1 MELTKWAQQAFPGY
15 PAMAIM
21 TLLRLGYRGGIA
33 PSSPQGYSMS
43 QSQNP
48 DPKSAEVEPLA
59 SAPPQAEIICV
70 GTELLLGDILN
81 SNAQFLAQELAA
93 LGIAHYYQTV
103 VGDNP
108 ARIQQVVTTA
118 QNRCAQLSTP
128 ASQLLLFTGGL
139 GPTPDDLTLETLADL
154 FGAPLV
160 EHPALLADIEA
171 KFTARG
177 RTMPSSNRKQALLPQ
192 GAMVLPNPQ
201 GTAPGI
207 IWSPRPRLTLMTF
220 PGVPREMQAMWR
232 ETAVPYLHA
241 QGWVTTTIVSR
252 MLRFWGISESAL
264 AERVAPYLSQGNPTV
279 APYAS
284 KGEAKLRISVRA
296 NSPATAWAQIQPV
309 EAGIRALVGDDCY
322 GADDD
327 SLAAVVGHALL
338 ERQQTLAV
346 AESCT
351 GGGLGELLTTVAGS
365 SAYFYGGVIAY
376 DNRVKINV
384 LKVDSNVLAEQGA
397 VSTTVAEQMALGV
410 KALLQTDWALSITG
424 IAGPGGGTPTK
435 PVGLVYI
442 GLATAN
448 GEVMSYRHEF
458 SGYRGRDWVR
468 QLSSLSALDALRR
481 NLL

>member
-1 MELTKWAQQAFPGY
+1 MTPSPAFQ
-15 PAMAIM
+15 
-21 TLLRLGYRGGIA
+21 
-33 PSSPQGYSMS
+33 PSETDKLPSGTRS
-43 QSQNP
+43 
-48 DPKSAEVEPLA
+48 
-59 SAPPQAEIICV
+59 AEIICV

-81 SNAQFLAQELAA
+81 GNAQFLAKELAS

-108 ARIQQVVTTA
+108 ARIQQAVTTA
-118 QNRCAQLSTP
+118 AERFAKPSGME
-128 ASQLLLFTGGL
+128 SQLLLFTGGL
-139 GPTPDDLTLETLADL
+139 GPTPDDLTIETLADL

-160 EHPALLADIEA
+160 EHPDLLADIET

-177 RTMPSSNRKQALLPQ
+177 RTMPPNNRKQALLPE

-207 IWSPRPRLTLMTF
+207 IWSPRPGLTLMTF
-220 PGVPREMQAMWR
+220 PGVPREMQAMWK
-232 ETAVPYLHA
+232 ETAVPYLRA

-264 AERVAPYLSQGNPTV
+264 AEQVAAYLSQGNPTV

-284 KGEAKLRISVRA
+284 KGEAKLRISARA
-296 NSPATAWAQIQPV
+296 DSTAAALAKIEPV
-309 EAGIRALVGDDCY
+309 EAGIRELVGADYY

-327 SLAAVVGHALL
+327 TLASVVGKLL
-338 ERQQTLAV
+338 LARQQTVAV

-351 GGGLGELLTTVAGS
+351 GGGLGQLLTDVAGS

-376 DNRVKINV
+376 DNRVKVNL
-384 LKVDSNVLAEQGA
+384 LKVDAAVLEEQGA
-397 VSTTVAEQMALGV
+397 VSAIVAEQMALGA

-424 IAGPGGGTPTK
+424 IAGPDGGSETK

-442 GLATAN
+442 GLATPE
-448 GEVMSYRHEF
+448 GEVLTYKHEF

-468 QLSSLSALDALRR
+468 QLSALSALDALRR

>member
-1 MELTKWAQQAFPGY
+1 
-15 PAMAIM
+15 M
-21 TLLRLGYRGGIA
+21 T
-33 PSSPQGYSMS
+33 SSPAFQTENSPSPGPALS
-43 QSQNP
+43 
-48 DPKSAEVEPLA
+48 SAEV
-59 SAPPQAEIICV
+59 ICV

-108 ARIQQVVTTA
+108 TRIQQAVTIAAERFAPQSEPDLGPVTGRA
-118 QNRCAQLSTP
+118 LAP
-128 ASQLLLFTGGL
+128 ATQLLLFTGGL
-139 GPTPDDLTLETLADL
+139 GPTPDDLTIETLADL

-160 EHPALLADIEA
+160 EHPDLVADIEA

-177 RTMPSSNRKQALLPQ
+177 RPMPPSNRKQALIPE

-207 IWSPRPRLTLMTF
+207 IWSPRPGLTLMTF

-232 ETAVPYLHA
+232 ETAVPYLHD

-264 AERVAPYLSQGNPTV
+264 AERVADYLSQGNPTV

-284 KGEAKLRISVRA
+284 KGEAKLRI
-296 NSPATAWAQIQPV
+296 TAMADSKAAALAQIEPV
-309 EAGIRALVGDDCY
+309 EAGIRALVQADCY

-327 SLAAVVGHALL
+327 TLASVVGQLLL
-338 ERQQTLAV
+338 ERQQTVAV

-351 GGGLGELLTTVAGS
+351 GGGLGQLLTDRAGS

-376 DNRVKINV
+376 DNAVKINL
-384 LKVDSNVLAEQGA
+384 LKVDAAVLEEQGA
-397 VSTTVAEQMALGV
+397 VSAIVAEQMALGA
-410 KALLQTDWALSITG
+410 KALLSTDWALSITG
-424 IAGPGGGTPTK
+424 IAGPAGGSPTK

-442 GLATAN
+442 GLATPS
-448 GEVMSYRHEF
+448 GEVVSYKHEF

-468 QLSSLSALDALRR
+468 QLSALSALDALRR

>member
-1 MELTKWAQQAFPGY
+1 
-15 PAMAIM
+15 MA
-21 TLLRLGYRGGIA
+21 
-33 PSSPQGYSMS
+33 
-43 QSQNP
+43 
-48 DPKSAEVEPLA
+48 K
-59 SAPPQAEIICV
+59 
-70 GTELLLGDILN
+70 
-81 SNAQFLAQELAA
+81 ELAA

-108 ARIQQVVTTA
+108 ARIQQAVTIA
-118 QNRCAQLSTP
+118 QER
-128 ASQLLLFTGGL
+128 SQLILFTGGL
-139 GPTPDDLTLETLADL
+139 GPTPDDLTIETLADL

-160 EHPALLADIEA
+160 EHPALVTDIEA

-177 RTMPSSNRKQALLPQ
+177 RAMPPSNRKQALLPE

-232 ETAVPYLHA
+232 ETSVPYLYR

-296 NSPATAWAQIQPV
+296 DSRASALAQIEPV
-309 EAGIRALVGDDCY
+309 EAGIRALVGADCY

-327 SLAAVVGHALL
+327 SLASVIGRLL
-338 ERQQTLAV
+338 LGRQQTLAV

-351 GGGLGELLTTVAGS
+351 GGGLGQLLTEIAGS
-365 SAYFYGGVIAY
+365 SAYFQGGVISY
-376 DNRVKINV
+376 DNRVKVNL
-384 LKVDSNVLAEQGA
+384 LKVDAAALEEHGA
-397 VSTTVAEQMALGV
+397 VSAIVAEQMALGA
-410 KALLQTDWALSITG
+410 KAMLQTDWALSITG

-442 GLATAN
+442 GLATPS
-448 GEVMSYRHEF
+448 GEVISYRHEF

-468 QLSSLSALDALRR
+468 QLSALSALDALRR

>member
-1 MELTKWAQQAFPGY
+1 MS
-15 PAMAIM
+15 
-21 TLLRLGYRGGIA
+21 
-33 PSSPQGYSMS
+33 PSPSPQLPST
-43 QSQNP
+43 
-48 DPKSAEVEPLA
+48 EPLDPA
-59 SAPPQAEIICV
+59 AKTAEIICV

-81 SNAQFLAQELAA
+81 SNAQFLAKELAI
-93 LGIAHYYQTV
+93 LGITHHYQTV

-108 ARIQQVVTTA
+108 ARIQQAVTIA
-118 QNRCAQLSTP
+118 QGR
-128 ASQLLLFTGGL
+128 SQLLLFTGGL
-139 GPTPDDLTLETLADL
+139 GPTPDDLTIETLANL

-160 EHPALLADIEA
+160 EHPDLVADIEA

-177 RTMPSSNRKQALLPQ
+177 RTMPPSNRKQALLPQ

-207 IWSPRPRLTLMTF
+207 IWSPRPQLTLMTF

-232 ETAVPYLHA
+232 ETSVPYLHS
-241 QGWVTTTIVSR
+241 QGWVNATIVSR

-296 NSPATAWAQIQPV
+296 VSRASALAQIAPV
-309 EAGIRALVGDDCY
+309 EAGIRALVGADCY

-327 SLAAVVGHALL
+327 SLAAVVGTLLL

-351 GGGLGELLTTVAGS
+351 GGGLGQLLTEIAGS
-365 SAYFYGGVIAY
+365 SVYFKGGVIAY
-376 DNRVKINV
+376 DNRVKINL
-384 LKVDSNVLAEQGA
+384 LKVDGAALEEHGA
-397 VSTTVAEQMALGV
+397 VSAIVAEQMALG
-410 KALLQTDWALSITG
+410 ARLLLQTDWALSITG
-424 IAGPGGGTPTK
+424 IAGPGGGTPAK

-442 GLATAN
+442 GLAAPS
-448 GEVMSYRHEF
+448 GEVISYKHEF

-468 QLSSLSALDALRR
+468 QLSALSALDALRR
-481 NLL
+481 NLLLRAG

>member
-1 MELTKWAQQAFPGY
+1 MSPSPAFPSPDAE
-15 PAMAIM
+15 PAAAQEGPA
-21 TLLRLGYRGGIA
+21 T
-33 PSSPQGYSMS
+33 
-43 QSQNP
+43 
-48 DPKSAEVEPLA
+48 KCAEV
-59 SAPPQAEIICV
+59 ICV

-81 SNAQFLAQELAA
+81 SNAQFLAKELAA
-93 LGIAHYYQTV
+93 LGIAHYCQTV

-108 ARIQQVVTTA
+108 ARIQQVVTQA
-118 QNRCAQLSTP
+118 LARSASP
-128 ASQLLLFTGGL
+128 ASSPTDSPLEDPAAQVAAPTAQLLLFTGGL
-139 GPTPDDLTLETLADL
+139 GPTPDDLTIETLADL

-160 EHPALLADIEA
+160 EHPDLVADIEA

-177 RTMPSSNRKQALLPQ
+177 RTMPPSNRKQALLPV

-207 IWSPRPRLTLMTF
+207 IWSPRPHLILMTF

-232 ETAVPYLHA
+232 ETAVPYLRS

-252 MLRFWGISESAL
+252 MLRFWGISESAM
-264 AERVAPYLSQGNPTV
+264 AERVAPYLGQGNPTV

-284 KGEAKLRISVRA
+284 KGEAKLRI
-296 NSPATAWAQIQPV
+296 TAMADSTSAALAQIQPV

-327 SLAAVVGHALL
+327 TLAAVVGRLL
-338 ERQQTLAV
+338 LQRQQTVAV

-351 GGGLGELLTTVAGS
+351 GGGLGQLLTDIAGS

-376 DNRVKINV
+376 DNRVKVNL
-384 LKVDSNVLAEQGA
+384 LKVDAAVLDAQGA
-397 VSTTVAEQMALGV
+397 VSAEVAEQMALGA
-410 KALLQTDWALSITG
+410 KALLHTDWALSITG
-424 IAGPGGGTPTK
+424 IAGPDGGTPAK

-442 GLATAN
+442 GLASPD
-448 GEVMSYRHEF
+448 GQVVSRRYEF

-468 QLSSLSALDALRR
+468 QLSASTALDLLRR

>member
-1 MELTKWAQQAFPGY
+1 MTQS
-15 PAMAIM
+15 PASQRSAPESDSG
-21 TLLRLGYRGGIA
+21 LPA
-33 PSSPQGYSMS
+33 PSA
-43 QSQNP
+43 QSADQ
-48 DPKSAEVEPLA
+48 S
-59 SAPPQAEIICV
+59 AEIICV

-81 SNAQFLAQELAA
+81 GNAQFLAKELAA

-103 VGDNP
+103 VGDNL
-108 ARIQQVVTTA
+108 ARIQQAVTIA
-118 QNRCAQLSTP
+118 QGR
-128 ASQLLLFTGGL
+128 SQLILFTGGL
-139 GPTPDDLTLETLADL
+139 GPTPDDLTIETLADL

-160 EHPALLADIEA
+160 EHPDLVADIEA

-177 RTMPSSNRKQALLPQ
+177 RAMPPSNRKQALLPE
-192 GAMVLPNPQ
+192 GATVLPNPQ

-232 ETAVPYLHA
+232 ETSVPYLHS

-264 AERVAPYLSQGNPTV
+264 AEQVAPYLSQGNPTV

-296 NSPATAWAQIQPV
+296 DSRASALAQIEPV
-309 EAGIRALVGDDCY
+309 EVGIRALVGADCY

-327 SLAAVVGHALL
+327 SLASVVGRRLL
-338 ERQQTLAV
+338 GRQQTLAV

-351 GGGLGELLTTVAGS
+351 GGGLGQLLTEIAGS
-365 SAYFYGGVIAY
+365 SAYFLGGVISY
-376 DNRVKINV
+376 DNRVKVNL
-384 LKVDSNVLAEQGA
+384 LKVDAAALEKHGA
-397 VSTTVAEQMALGV
+397 VSAIVAEQMALGA
-410 KALLQTDWALSITG
+410 KAMLQTDWALSITG

-442 GLATAN
+442 GLATPS
-448 GEVMSYRHEF
+448 GEVTSYKHEF

-468 QLSSLSALDALRR
+468 QLSALSALDALRR

>member
-1 MELTKWAQQAFPGY
+1 
-15 PAMAIM
+15 M
-21 TLLRLGYRGGIA
+21 T
-33 PSSPQGYSMS
+33 SSPAFQTEHSDL
-43 QSQNP
+43 QSAVTQSAVIQ
-48 DPKSAEVEPLA
+48 SAEV
-59 SAPPQAEIICV
+59 ICV

-81 SNAQFLAQELAA
+81 RNAQFLAKELAS

-108 ARIQQVVTTA
+108 ERIQRLVTIA
-118 QNRCAQLSTP
+118 AER
-128 ASQLLLFTGGL
+128 SQLLLFTGGL
-139 GPTPDDLTLETLADL
+139 GPTPDDLTLETLAHL

-160 EHPALLADIEA
+160 EHPDLLADIEA

-177 RTMPSSNRKQALLPQ
+177 RTMPPSNRKQALLPE

-207 IWSPRPRLTLMTF
+207 IWSPRPNLTLMTF

-232 ETAVPYLHA
+232 ETAVPYLQG

-264 AERVAPYLSQGNPTV
+264 AEQVAPYLSQGNPTV

-284 KGEAKLRISVRA
+284 QGEAKLRI
-296 NSPATAWAQIQPV
+296 TAKAASRDAALAQIAPI
-309 EAGIRALVGDDCY
+309 EAGIRALVGNDCY

-327 SLAAVVGHALL
+327 SLASVVGHLL
-338 ERQQTLAV
+338 RERRQTLAV

-351 GGGLGELLTTVAGS
+351 GGGLGQLLTTVAGS
-365 SAYFYGGVIAY
+365 SAYFYGGVISY
-376 DNRVKINV
+376 DNRVKVNL
-384 LKVDSNVLAEQGA
+384 LKVDAAALEEQGA
-397 VSTTVAEQMALGV
+397 VSAIVAEQMALG
-410 KALLQTDWALSITG
+410 ARSLLQTDWALSITG
-424 IAGPGGGTPTK
+424 IAGPEGGTPTK
-435 PVGLVYI
+435 PVGLVYL
-442 GLATAN
+442 GLAAPS

-468 QLSSLSALDALRR
+468 QLSALSALDTLRR

>member
-1 MELTKWAQQAFPGY
+1 MPPSPAFQPKHLDNPS
-15 PAMAIM
+15 PASE
-21 TLLRLGYRGGIA
+21 
-33 PSSPQGYSMS
+33 P
-43 QSQNP
+43 
-48 DPKSAEVEPLA
+48 AER
-59 SAPPQAEIICV
+59 SAEIICV

-81 SNAQFLAQELAA
+81 GNAQFLAKELAA

-108 ARIQQVVTTA
+108 ARIQQVVTLATERSGA
-118 QNRCAQLSTP
+118 DSTSDP
-128 ASQLLLFTGGL
+128 KLLLFTGGL

-160 EHPALLADIEA
+160 EHADLLADIEA
-171 KFTARG
+171 KFKARG
-177 RTMPSSNRKQALLPQ
+177 RAMPPSNCKQALLPE
-192 GAMVLPNPQ
+192 GALVLPNPQ

-207 IWSPRPRLTLMTF
+207 IWSPRPGLTLMTF

-252 MLRFWGISESAL
+252 MLRFWGVSESAL
-264 AERVAPYLSQGNPTV
+264 AEQVAPYLSQGNPTV

-284 KGEAKLRISVRA
+284 KGEAKLRISA
-296 NSPATAWAQIQPV
+296 MADSTAAAMAQIEPV
-309 EAGIRALVGDDCY
+309 EAAIRALMSDNCY

-327 SLAAVVGHALL
+327 TLASVVGQLL
-338 ERQQTLAV
+338 LQRQQTVAV

-351 GGGLGELLTTVAGS
+351 GGGLGHLLTDVAGS

-376 DNRVKINV
+376 ENCVKVNL
-384 LKVDSNVLAEQGA
+384 LKVDSAVLDEQGA
-397 VSTTVAEQMALGV
+397 VSAIVAEQMALGA
-410 KALLQTDWALSITG
+410 KALLHTDWALSITG
-424 IAGPGGGTPTK
+424 IAGPDGGSLEK

-442 GLATAN
+442 GLATPS
-448 GEVMSYRHEF
+448 GEVVSYRHEF

-468 QLSSLSALDALRR
+468 QLSALSALDALRR
-481 NLL
+481 NLLQRVG

>member
-1 MELTKWAQQAFPGY
+1 MTQS
-15 PAMAIM
+15 PASQRSAPESG
-21 TLLRLGYRGGIA
+21 TESDSGLPA
-33 PSSPQGYSMS
+33 PSA
-43 QSQNP
+43 QSANQ
-48 DPKSAEVEPLA
+48 S
-59 SAPPQAEIICV
+59 AEIICV

-81 SNAQFLAQELAA
+81 GNAQFLAKELAA

-108 ARIQQVVTTA
+108 ARIQQAVTIA
-118 QNRCAQLSTP
+118 QGR
-128 ASQLLLFTGGL
+128 SQLILFTGGL
-139 GPTPDDLTLETLADL
+139 GPTPDDLTIETLADL

-160 EHPALLADIEA
+160 EHPDLVADIEA

-177 RTMPSSNRKQALLPQ
+177 RTMPLSNRKQALLPE
-192 GAMVLPNPQ
+192 GAAVLPNPQ

-232 ETAVPYLHA
+232 ETAVPYLHR

-264 AERVAPYLSQGNPTV
+264 AERVAPYLSQDNPTV

-296 NSPATAWAQIQPV
+296 DSRESALAQIEPV
-309 EAGIRALVGDDCY
+309 EAGIRALVGADCY

-327 SLAAVVGHALL
+327 SLASVVGSLL
-338 ERQQTLAV
+338 LGRQQTLAV

-351 GGGLGELLTTVAGS
+351 GGGLGQLLTEIAGS
-365 SAYFYGGVIAY
+365 SAYFQGGVIAY
-376 DNRVKINV
+376 DNRVKVNL
-384 LKVDSNVLAEQGA
+384 LKVDAAALEEQGA
-397 VSTTVAEQMALGV
+397 VSAIAAEQMALGA
-410 KALLQTDWALSITG
+410 KAMLQTDWALSITG

-442 GLATAN
+442 GLATPN
-448 GEVMSYRHEF
+448 GEVISYRHEF

-468 QLSSLSALDALRR
+468 QLSALSALDALRR

>member
-1 MELTKWAQQAFPGY
+1 
-15 PAMAIM
+15 M
-21 TLLRLGYRGGIA
+21 T
-33 PSSPQGYSMS
+33 PSSAFQPSETDNLPSGTRS
-43 QSQNP
+43 
-48 DPKSAEVEPLA
+48 
-59 SAPPQAEIICV
+59 AEIICV

-81 SNAQFLAQELAA
+81 GNAQFLAKELAS

-108 ARIQQVVTTA
+108 ARIQQAVTIA
-118 QNRCAQLSTP
+118 AERFAKPSST

-139 GPTPDDLTLETLADL
+139 GPTPDDLTIETLADL

-160 EHPALLADIEA
+160 EHPDLLADIEA

-177 RTMPSSNRKQALLPQ
+177 RTMPPSNRKQALLPE

-207 IWSPRPRLTLMTF
+207 IWSPRPGLTLMTF
-220 PGVPREMQAMWR
+220 PGVPREMQAMWK
-232 ETAVPYLHA
+232 ETAVPYLRA

-264 AERVAPYLSQGNPTV
+264 AEQVAAYLSQGNPTV

-284 KGEAKLRISVRA
+284 KGEAKLRISA
-296 NSPATAWAQIQPV
+296 QADSTPAALAKIEPV
-309 EAGIRALVGDDCY
+309 EAGIRELVGADCY

-327 SLAAVVGHALL
+327 TLASVVGKLL
-338 ERQQTLAV
+338 LARQQTVAV

-351 GGGLGELLTTVAGS
+351 GGGLGQLLTDIAGS

-376 DNRVKINV
+376 DNEVKINL
-384 LKVDSNVLAEQGA
+384 LKVDAAVLEEQGA
-397 VSTTVAEQMALGV
+397 VSAIVAEQMALGA
-410 KALLQTDWALSITG
+410 KALLQTNWALSITG
-424 IAGPGGGTPTK
+424 IAGPDGGSETK

-442 GLATAN
+442 GLATPEGN
-448 GEVMSYRHEF
+448 VLTYKHEF

-468 QLSSLSALDALRR
+468 QLSALSALDALRR